1 MKSGLKLS
9 LNRMVLVA
17 AVLGI
22 FATLAQASPSASGTF
37 TLSTEA
43 HWGKSVLPAGT
54 YRYSLDYSGTYPAV
68 ILRNVEGGNGV
79 IVLPQSVS
87 QGDWRG
93 KSALVLSRES
103 GEMFVTSFTVR
114 ELGVVLH
121 YDMVETE
128 RRTMTASAK

>member
-1 MKSGLKLS
+1 MRSEAKFS
-9 LNRMVLVA
+9 LHRMVLL
-17 AVLGI
+17 AVVIGM

-54 YRYSLDYSGTYPAV
+54 YQYSLDDSAPYHAV
-68 ILRNVEGGNGV
+68 IVRNVEGGNGV

-93 KSALVLSRES
+93 KSALVLSRAS
-103 GEMFVTSFTVR
+103 GEMFVTSFSIR

-121 YDMVETE
+121 YGMVEAE
-128 RRTMTASAK
+128 KRTMAARAK